1 MAQSNTLGQKP
12 FITRELDRRIAV
24 AQRAIRQGRV
34 NAIEANRALMP
45 WAAAEAWIAGAP
57 DHGRSP
63 RNPKIRA
70 DELCPLADTIAEIT
84 RARDTT
90 MAKLEREATAELGAR
105 FLGLTDALRA
115 LLRLQALRQAFAAR
129 RTTPDHL
136 PDAGRM
142 VPPPLPAAAPS
153 LLADMFGPDGKP
165 LPIKRRAA

>member
-1 MAQSNTLGQKP
+1 MPDAP

-24 AQRAIRQGRV
+24 AQRSIQQGRV

-45 WAAAEAWIAGAP
+45 WAAAEAWIAGSP

-63 RNPKIRA
+63 RNPHIRA
-70 DELCPLADTIAEIT
+70 DELCPLADTIAELT

-90 MAKLEREATAELGAR
+90 MAKLEREATTELGIR

-115 LLRLQALRQAFAAR
+115 LHRLQALRQAFAAQS
-129 RTTPDHL
+129 T
-136 PDAGRM
+136 A
-142 VPPPLPAAAPS
+142 PAASPSFPTSAPS

-165 LPIKRRAA
+165 LPIERKVA

>member
-1 MAQSNTLGQKP
+1 MPDTP

-24 AQRAIRQGRV
+24 AQQAIKQGRV

-63 RNPKIRA
+63 RNSNIRA
-70 DELCPLADTIAEIT
+70 DELCPLADTIAELI

-90 MAKLEREATAELGAR
+90 MAKLEREASAELGTR
-105 FLGLTDALRA
+105 FLGLTEALRA
-115 LLRLQALRQAFAAR
+115 LHRLQALRQAFAAR
-129 RTTPDHL
+129 RPA
-136 PDAGRM
+136 PAPAP
-142 VPPPLPAAAPS
+142 VFPAAAPS

-165 LPIKRRAA
+165 LPIERRAA